1 MKITTAATVLF
12 ILAGIFA
19 SAGAAEDSTALLR
32 IGLGRGVSYEDLI
45 ERNIDVLAVYR
56 DGRADI
62 AVNDRQR
69 RWIDSE
75 LAVYQVLHQQG
86 MPGATA
92 ELDSNLGNYHTYS
105 EMETALDS
113 MASNFPLITRLDT
126 LGTSVEGRLIRGIKI
141 SDNAAMDENEPE
153 VLIMGCHHAREL
165 MSVEIPLLLAEYILD
180 GYGQSSQLT
189 GMVDGREIWI
199 VPMVNPDGHVYVQ
212 FNHSGESYNWWRKN
226 RRDNLDGSYGV
237 DLNRNYSYKWGYDNA
252 GSSPNT
258 GSAVY
263 RGPAPFSEPETQAVR
278 DFCADH
284 SFSVALSYHSYSEL
298 ILYPWGYSPIY
309 TEDHEFFSTFAD
321 SLERGTGYLP
331 GCSATGAIYPTNG
344 DTDDW
349 AYGETTQKDRFYCF
363 TVELNSYEEGGF
375 APPDNLIQPTFEK
388 VLEMNLTAIERAD
401 QPFSITGPE
410 VPVLSEV
417 TPLANPDF
425 MLDWSGPSPSNPN
438 HPAGYNI
445 TEYRGLAGTRDLCE
459 PGDTLWNTDGFYL
472 TDSRSG
478 AGTHSFYSGME
489 SSINSTLEMET
500 VYSQSFGDTIRCQ
513 VWYDIETDWD
523 YAYLE
528 ASLDRGLTYVT
539 VPGNI
544 TTNYDPHGNNR
555 GNGITGNSG
564 GWVQAIFYIC
574 DIPGISPD
582 AVIDLR
588 FAYITDSYIEEEGIY
603 VDDVDPTAY
612 CEQKRL
618 LAESVADTFYVVEPS
633 ETADYAYQVRA
644 FDVEGHMSRESNLVF
659 HSVSDVTGDT
669 PEPDYLTELKQNYPN
684 PFNPRTSIEF
694 TVGGKRSAEV
704 TLEIFDVSGRKVAS
718 LLDRRMTPGM
728 YLVQWDGRGARGRK
742 LSSGIYFMRL
752 SVDRDVMSRKIVL
765 LK

>member
-1 MKITTAATVLF
+1 MKRLTVATVFL
-12 ILAGIFA
+12 ILAGIIA
-19 SAGAAEDSTALLR
+19 AAGAAEDSTALLR
-32 IGLGRGVSYEDLI
+32 IRLNREISYRDLI
-45 ERNIDVLAVYR
+45 QRNIDVLAVYP
-56 DGRADI
+56 DGKADI
-62 AVNDRQR
+62 AVNDSQR

-75 LAVYQVLHQQG
+75 SSGYQVLHQQG
-86 MPGATA
+86 MPRASA
-92 ELDSNLGNYHTYS
+92 ELDINLGNYHTYA
-105 EMETALDS
+105 EMEMALDS
-113 MASNFPLITRLDT
+113 LANNFPQITRLDT

-141 SDNAAMDENEPE
+141 SDNAGVDEDEPE

-165 MSVEIPLLLAEYILD
+165 MSVEVPLLLAEYLLD
-180 GYGQSSQLT
+180 GYGESSRLT
-189 GMVDGREIWI
+189 GLVDGREIWI

-226 RRDNLDGSYGV
+226 RRDNLDGTYGV
-237 DLNRNYSYKWGYDNA
+237 DLNRNYSYKWGYDDT

-258 GSAVY
+258 GSVVY

-278 DFCADH
+278 DFCAEH

-321 SLERGTGYLP
+321 SLERGNGYLP

-349 AYGETTQKDRFYCF
+349 AYGETTEKDRFYCF
-363 TVELNSYEEGGF
+363 TVELNSYQEGGF
-375 APPDNLIQPTFEK
+375 APPDTLIQPTFDK
-388 VLEMNLTAIERAD
+388 VLELNLTLIGRAD
-401 QPFSITGPE
+401 EPFSVMGPE
-410 VPVLSEV
+410 VPVLSDV

-425 MLDWSGPSPSNPN
+425 LLEWSGPVPSGPN
-438 HPAGYNI
+438 QPSGYTI

-459 PGDTLWNTDGFYL
+459 PGDTLWNTSGFYL
-472 TDSRSG
+472 SDSRSS
-478 AGTHSFYSGME
+478 AGTHSFYSGMG
-489 SSINSTLEMET
+489 SSMNNYLEMET
-500 VYSQSFGDTIRCQ
+500 VYPRILGDTLRCQ

-528 ASLDRGLTYVT
+528 ASLDRGLTYTT

-544 TTNYDPHGNNR
+544 TTSYDPRGNNR

-564 GWVQAIFYIC
+564 GWVQAGFYIC
-574 DIPGISPD
+574 DIPGITPD

-603 VDDVDPTAY
+603 VDDVSPTAY

-618 LAESVADTFYVVEPS
+618 LAESVRDTFHVVEPS
-633 ETADYAYQVRA
+633 ETGDYAYQVKA
-644 FDVEGHMSRESNLVF
+644 FDSEGHLSRGSNIVF
-659 HSVSDVTGDT
+659 HSVSDITGDT
-669 PEPDYLTELKQNYPN
+669 PEPDYITELRQNYPN
-684 PFNPRTSIEF
+684 PFNPVTTIEF
-694 TVGGKRSAEV
+694 TVGGTIPAPV
-704 TLEIFDVSGRKVAS
+704 TLEVFDVSGRRVAS
-718 LLDRRMTPGM
+718 ILDRSMTPGRHS
-728 YLVQWDGRGARGRK
+728 VRWDGTGDGGLK
-742 LSSGIYFMRL
+742 LASGIYFMRL
-752 SVDRDVMSRKIVL
+752 SVSGQAVSKKMVL